1 MKVVNL
7 AFTAFFIAIKLL
19 QVESKFINLS
29 KKTPKHYT
37 GVCNLN
43 GTLIRAITSK
53 SNPYMRIS
61 SGYRGNKN
69 HNIMIYYWLLFT
81 KLPIQIPIVQ
91 ISS

>member
-1 MKVVNL
+1 M
-7 AFTAFFIAIKLL
+7 
-19 QVESKFINLS
+19 VESKIINLS

-69 HNIMIYYWLLFT
+69 HNIMIYYWLLLFT

>member
-7 AFTAFFIAIKLL
+7 AFIVFFITIKLL
-19 QVESKFINLS
+19 KVESKIINLS
-29 KKTPKHYT
+29 KKTIKDYPGL

-61 SGYRGNKN
+61 SGYKGKK
-69 HNIMIYYWLLFT
+69 M
-81 KLPIQIPIVQ
+81 
-91 ISS
+91 

>member
-7 AFTAFFIAIKLL
+7 AFTAFFITTIILL
-19 QVESKFINLS
+19 KVESKIINLS
-29 KKTPKHYT
+29 KKTPKAYT

-61 SGYRGNKN
+61 SGYKGK
-69 HNIMIYYWLLFT
+69 
-81 KLPIQIPIVQ
+81 
-91 ISS
+91 IS